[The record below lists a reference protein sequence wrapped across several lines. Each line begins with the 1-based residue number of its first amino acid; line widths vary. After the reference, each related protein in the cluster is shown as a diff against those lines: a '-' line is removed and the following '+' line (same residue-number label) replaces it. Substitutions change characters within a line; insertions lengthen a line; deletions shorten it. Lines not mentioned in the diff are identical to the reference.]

1 MRKTSKLLTASIMTA
16 LRPFGRQSAG
26 YFPTTQKSTGQGTGR
41 PFGGLPFHPHGLL
54 PFVGATHVSRASI
67 KTYEIACSIHLFNIL
82 SSGNRIFLPK
92 EVKVYAGIT
101 KNGRRNGKN
110 CGKYDAAS
118 ADAEGKGGAAA
129 EKLPPGEA
137 RDALAREQRQGGK
150 KRAVGR
156 KKVE

>member
-1 MRKTSKLLTASIMTA
+1 MTA
-16 LRPFGRQSAG
+16 LRPSGRQSAG
-26 YFPTTQKSTGQGTGR
+26 YFPTTQVSTKQGFYR
-41 PFGGLPFHPHGLL
+41 PFGGVPFRTPRSPAVLL
-54 PFVGATHVSRASI
+54 GATHVSRASI
-67 KTYEIACSIHLFNIL
+67 KTYEIACSIHLFNVL
-82 SSGNRIFLPK
+82 SSGNCIFLPE

-150 KRAVGR
+150 ERAVGR
-156 KKVE
+156 KKVCLLYTSPSPRD